1 MPHNVLDL
9 AVQPRKQSQHS
20 IFAKSLLMNT
30 IQQAAVNAKQSATG
44 KQVEPPNLNHEVQA
58 PDAPVSAPK
67 LFPPL
72 DGIHQHNA
80 TKAELKPRARFE
92 HEGSSKDGIGNALS
106 DTPAPSLPASPR
118 M

>member
-1 MPHNVLDL
+1 
-9 AVQPRKQSQHS
+9 
-20 IFAKSLLMNT
+20 MNT
-30 IQQAAVNAKQSATG
+30 IQQAGVNAKKLAVG
-44 KQVEPPNLNHEVQA
+44 KEVEPPNPNHEVQA

-67 LFPPL
+67 LYPTL
-72 DGIHQHNA
+72 DGTDQRNA

-92 HEGSSKDGIGNALS
+92 LEGISKDGVGSALS